1 MNWDKARNYT
11 IFFLIVF
18 NIIIFTFGFQARIS
32 KRMTNDQR
40 QDIVNILRQNGITV
54 KCELPRSRKTV
65 GQLMLRRLDFDYLK
79 LQKIFL
85 DDQSNVKRI
94 DAEDKITISNGAETL
109 TVEGNHIE
117 YKNTAVHAADKAQAQ
132 KAAKTLVKDIHEYFG
147 NFYMYSSDENG
158 EQYNFRFT
166 EKVSGLKVYNNIISV
181 SVYKT
186 GGLRLGLSY
195 LQTGEHYGGKMTA
208 IPCDEALFSAMP
220 YILEYEGENKELNIT
235 NVELCYYLH
244 RIPADEGIAIPC
256 YRITVNWD
264 KIYYINAYTGDLVN

>member
-18 NIIIFTFGFQARIS
+18 NIIIFIFGFQARIG

-40 QDIVNILRQNGITV
+40 QDIVNILRQNGIAV
-54 KCELPRSRKTV
+54 KCELPRTRPSV
-65 GQLMLRRLDFDYLK
+65 GQLMLRRFDFDYLK
-79 LQKIFL
+79 LQKIFIN
-85 DDQSNVKRI
+85 DQSSIKRI
-94 DAEDKITISNGAETL
+94 DAEDKVTISNGTETL

-117 YKNTAVHAADKAQAQ
+117 YKNTAMTAADKAQAQ
-132 KAAKTLVKDIHEYFG
+132 KQARAIVKDIHDYFG
-147 NFYMYSSDENG
+147 SFYMYSADEND

-181 SVYKT
+181 TVYKK

-195 LQTGEHYGGKMTA
+195 LQAGENYGDKLTA

-220 YILEYEGENKELNIT
+220 YILEYEGTDKELNIT
-235 NVELCYYLH
+235 NVEMCYYLH
-244 RIPADEGIAIPC
+244 RIPSDEGIAIPC

>member
-1 MNWDKARNYT
+1 
-11 IFFLIVF
+11 
-18 NIIIFTFGFQARIS
+18 IIFTFGFQARIS

-158 EQYNFRFT
+158 EQYNFRLP
-166 EKVSGLKVYNNIISV
+166 KRYR
-181 SVYKT
+181 
-186 GGLRLGLSY
+186 GLR
-195 LQTGEHYGGKMTA
+195 
-208 IPCDEALFSAMP
+208 
-220 YILEYEGENKELNIT
+220 
-235 NVELCYYLH
+235 
-244 RIPADEGIAIPC
+244 
-256 YRITVNWD
+256 
-264 KIYYINAYTGDLVN
+264 YTTT